1 MTIDMPW
8 YEVQL
13 PDMPWLL
20 LGLAVLSLL
29 VVLAIAGNRPDTALE
44 KDDEA

>member
-8 YEVQL
+8 YEAQL

-20 LGLAVLSLL
+20 LAVAVIALLA
-29 VVLAIAGNRPDTALE
+29 VLAIAGNRPDTALE